1 MMAPPMMCHSSLA
14 HPPGLYPRLLRTRT
28 NPRGPVVEQVGGRQR
43 WQSRGGGGTG
53 LRVKPTT
60 PQQNP
65 LHTNKTHCTP
75 TKPTAHQ
82 SAGETHRQGGERQ
95 SDARPPRMRVPPPP
109 SPPVRLALIQGWQ
122 RDAWR
127 QLCLPPAA
135 LTSPTG
141 YEGACLGQGV
151 LLQVFAEE
159 GRGGETPAL
168 PLTLCLQRGRL
179 EPLLAKWPQ

>member
-1 MMAPPMMCHSSLA
+1 MC
-14 HPPGLYPRLLRTRT
+14 
-28 NPRGPVVEQVGGRQR
+28 
-43 WQSRGGGGTG
+43 
-53 LRVKPTT
+53 
-60 PQQNP
+60 
-65 LHTNKTHCTP
+65 
-75 TKPTAHQ
+75 
-82 SAGETHRQGGERQ
+82 
-95 SDARPPRMRVPPPP
+95 VPPPP
-109 SPPVRLALIQGWQ
+109 SRLALIRGWQ

-159 GRGGETPAL
+159 GRGEETPAL

-179 EPLLAKWPQ
+179 EPPLAKRPQVAVLAPEEKRLCKACQAGPLLHANPAAGTKAVVSHHTAVNPPSAAIWKYGQRRGPSPPVWWNSPNFSPHRRPPPAA